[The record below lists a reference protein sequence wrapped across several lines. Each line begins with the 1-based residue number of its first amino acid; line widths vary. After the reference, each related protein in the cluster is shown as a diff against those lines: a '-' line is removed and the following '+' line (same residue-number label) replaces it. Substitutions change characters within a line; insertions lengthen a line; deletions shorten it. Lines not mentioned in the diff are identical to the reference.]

1 MTRDQVQS
9 SLPIA
14 LGLTLLLVTGAEAAA
29 EVDPADIYPLANT
42 LGWILAV
49 PVARLFGV
57 GLLVLACVAVARG
70 REGTALVLCVFAG
83 VVFLG
88 PDAVTRIIGHAAH
101 LASAAGP

>member
-1 MTRDQVQS
+1 MTRDRVQS